1 MCVTI
6 TVSCTIQGVYI
17 SCGVAGSKPGA
28 RDRAS
33 ENGMRIFDSR
43 QVFVVPMQRR
53 WRNRNH
59 VQLVLNTND
68 RQRSDIPP
76 FFSPPEG
83 TKEFRVEKD
92 IQRTINNRNTGP
104 KIGKY

>member
-1 MCVTI
+1 MFPGLFTARIQDVCVTI

-43 QVFVVPMQRR
+43 QVRAREMNYRC
-53 WRNRNH
+53 
-59 VQLVLNTND
+59 
-68 RQRSDIPP
+68 
-76 FFSPPEG
+76 FFL
-83 TKEFRVEKD
+83 
-92 IQRTINNRNTGP
+92 
-104 KIGKY
+104 